1 MIEFSE
7 KKSKFSSGYMRFAI
21 NPSIGKLC
29 KQATWR
35 ADMHEVVRDQMRRQ
49 IVGELAYLWRL
60 CVENPGR
67 DYLIKVNGQ
76 EDFQQ
81 TWNGFCCLSLDEG
94 EREPFE
100 ILEAANTAARAVSVF
115 DLPRLLGPESVKDLV
130 SRVSLFQ
137 EAPFVVLK
145 GKRTLQLRKRLW
157 RLEGFV
163 ADYGQLAHNPAL
175 GLRSGLPNWL

>member
-1 MIEFSE
+1 MLEFLE

-35 ADMHEVVRDQMRRQ
+35 ADMHEVVRDQMRRH
-49 IVGELAYLWRL
+49 IVGELAYFWRL
-60 CVENPGR
+60 NVEKGR

-76 EDFQQ
+76 EDFQPD
-81 TWNGFCCLSLDEG
+81 WNRFCCLSLNEG

-100 ILEAANTAARAVSVF
+100 ILEATNTAARAVSVF
-115 DLPRLLGPESVKDLV
+115 DLPRLLGPENVQDLV
-130 SRVSLFQ
+130 SQISLFQ
-137 EAPFVVLK
+137 DATFVVLK
-145 GKRTLQLRKRLW
+145 GQRTLNLRKRLW

-163 ADYGQLAHNPAL
+163 ADYGKLSHNPAL
-175 GLRSGLPNWL
+175 GIRSGVPNWL